1 MNNASAALKVAA
13 GLFLTI
19 ALITI
24 VVVLFISAQEATK
37 TAQNNFSGIQKELD
51 QTQYAVYDNTNISG
65 SQVVSSL
72 RKFKDQGSFGIQV
85 LTGKNPSGM
94 WYFHQVN
101 NTASVDST
109 DYGSVSKDAASGSF
123 SDALDQSSNNYI
135 NPTGTFKSE
144 VIRDRSNVVRALVF
158 RQN

>member
-65 SQVVSSL
+65 SQVISSL
-72 RKFKDQGSFGIQV
+72 RKFQDQESFGIQV
-85 LTGKNPSGM
+85 LTGKNPSGT

-101 NTASVDST
+101 TTASADST
-109 DYGSVSKDAASGSF
+109 DYGTVSTDKAGGTFA
-123 SDALDQSSNNYI
+123 DALAQSSGNYI
-135 NPTGTFKSE
+135 NPTGTFKSQI
-144 VIRDRSNVVRALVF
+144 IRDRSNVVRALIF
-158 RQN
+158 KQN

>member
-72 RKFKDQGSFGIQV
+72 RKFKDQAGFGIKV
-85 LTGKNPSGM
+85 MTGKNPTGI
-94 WYFHQVN
+94 WYFNEV
-101 NTASVDST
+101 NTASSVDSVE
-109 DYGSVSKDAASGSF
+109 YGTVSSSKPSGSLA
-123 SDALDQSSNNYI
+123 DAMEQMSGNYI

-144 VIRDRSNVVRALVF
+144 IVRDRSNVVRALIF
-158 RQN
+158 KQN

>member
-1 MNNASAALKVAA
+1 MNNASSALKVAA

-37 TAQNNFSGIQKELD
+37 TAQNNFSSIQKELD

-72 RKFKDQGSFGIQV
+72 RKFQDQKSFGIQV
-85 LTGKNPSGM
+85 ITGRNKTGS
-94 WYFHQVN
+94 WYMHEVN
-101 NTASVDST
+101 TTASPDST
-109 DYGSVSKDAASGSF
+109 EYGSVNSSTAGGTFK
-123 SDALDQSSNNYI
+123 DALDETSNNYI

-144 VIRDRSNVVRALVF
+144 IVRDRSNVVRALIF
-158 RQN
+158 TQN

>member
-72 RKFKDQGSFGIQV
+72 RKFKDQNGFGIKV
-85 LTGKNPSGM
+85 KTGKNPTGN
-94 WYFHQVN
+94 WYFNEVN
-101 NTASVDST
+101 TTSSVDSV
-109 DYGSVSKDAASGSF
+109 DYGSVNTTKPSGSLADAMDQASG
-123 SDALDQSSNNYI
+123 NYI

-144 VIRDRSNVVRALVF
+144 IVRDRSNVVRALIF
-158 RQN
+158 SQN